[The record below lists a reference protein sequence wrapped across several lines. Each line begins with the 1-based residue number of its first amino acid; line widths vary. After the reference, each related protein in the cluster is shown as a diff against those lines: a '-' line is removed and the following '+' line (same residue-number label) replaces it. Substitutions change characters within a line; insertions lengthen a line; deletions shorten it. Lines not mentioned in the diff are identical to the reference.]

1 MFLQPRPRDAVDV
14 SDNLTIFPLLSL
26 TWCPAS
32 VSARAQPLFRRRH
45 RERSR
50 WIQGVERV
58 AVFMIRLGPMAECCW
73 RDTLEGGSADVD
85 GNDRVRWVFMLLR
98 LRAST

>member
-1 MFLQPRPRDAVDV
+1 MYPPEPSLSFVEDIV
-14 SDNLTIFPLLSL
+14 SGQGGFVEDGL
-26 TWCPAS
+26 
-32 VSARAQPLFRRRH
+32 
-45 RERSR
+45 
-50 WIQGVERV
+50 QGVERV

-73 RDTLEGGSADVD
+73 RDRLEGGSADVD